1 MKNEKRF
8 YDALE
13 KIFVGAD
20 IEGEGGYVNLLA
32 IKSRYYKKILSKFQE
47 QVSRNKIVPTF
58 QEEFF
63 DRLYSFFEKYFSE
76 CGSVYFC
83 KTAFSDNIYEKVY
96 TDNKDVVLFWKTNML
111 YYVKSDILFQ
121 NIDVSVK
128 SDDGT
133 EFNFFFDCG
142 NLQNKQNNEKRELI
156 FTYTSTQ
163 GGKYNFSVDYSK
175 RGTKNNIDNISRNI
189 GVTAEIL
196 NKAFNIFK
204 KQTTVDFFINKDA
217 KRFLTEQLE
226 LYLHQILLAENNE
239 FDQTRLNQLKTVKEF
254 ALKIIDFVS
263 QFENELVKIWN
274 KPKFV
279 LNSNYVITIDRL
291 PKDIIIK
298 LKNHSGWNAQKAEW
312 DELKIDKNSARAPID
327 TKFFKDLEIEI
338 LSMFDNLDEALDGRL
353 IRSENYQALNTLKDR
368 YNNKIQCIY
377 IDPPFNTGKD
387 FEYIDNYQNS
397 AWLSMINDRL
407 VLGNKLLK
415 EDGSLFLHL
424 DENANYRGRE
434 IINKDYSEITEIIFD
449 TNATKDEEAD
459 LFGYKSFGQ
468 NFTLKHQTI
477 FYCRNSE
484 KYKFNKLWKPNR
496 RETELS
502 IGWLDLIAEANKEK
516 PKKIIDYRFLIEKW
530 DKDKLIRE
538 EVKTDGEKLFPVGD
552 IWNDIY
558 SFTQSE
564 MRVSESFGFSS
575 SQKPENLLRRV
586 IQSTTDKGDM
596 ILDFFIGIG
605 TTAAVAHKL
614 NRKWIGIELGEHFNE
629 FYNDEEE
636 RKLGVLGRM
645 KWVLNG
651 DQKMHAVEKDRR
663 PHLSKDINWQG
674 GGFFKYYELEQY
686 EDTLRKMKYNADSS
700 TIFDERHP
708 FSNYVFQADS
718 KLTDVLD
725 IQLRATDEESIVN
738 LDFEKLYPNIDFAE
752 TISCLKGKAIKRIT
766 ATGVLLEGEKEEIR
780 TDYKN
785 MTSAKKVE
793 FVKMLKP
800 LLWWGE

>member
-142 NLQNKQNNEKRELI
+142 NLQNKQNNEKKEI
-156 FTYTSTQ
+156 VFTYNTFKE
-163 GGKYNFSVDYSK
+163 GKYFFYVKYSEK
-175 RGTKNNIDNISRNI
+175 GTKTKI
-189 GVTAEIL
+189 GEIARETRIPTEVL
-196 NKAFNIFK
+196 NKAFDIFK
-204 KQTTVDFFINKDA
+204 RQNKVDFFINKDA
-217 KRFLTEQLE
+217 KRFLTEQLD
-226 LYLHQILLAENNE
+226 LYLHQILLDEKNE
-239 FDQTRLNQLKTVKEF
+239 FDKIRLDQFKTVKEF
-254 ALKIIDFVS
+254 ALKIIDFIS
-263 QFENELVKIWN
+263 QFENELVRIWN

-279 LNSNYVITIDRL
+279 LNSNYVITKDRL
-291 PKDIIIK
+291 PKEIIDK
-298 LKNHSGWNAQKAEW
+298 LKAHPGWAAQKAEW
-312 DELKIDKNSARAPID
+312 DQLRIDENSEHAPID
-327 TKFFKDLEIEI
+327 TKYFKDLELEI
-338 LSMFDNLDEALDGRL
+338 LGLFDNLDEALDGRL

-718 KLTDVLD
+718 KLADVLE
-725 IQLRATDEESIVN
+725 IQLNATGEESIVN
-738 LDFEKLYPNIDFAE
+738 LDFDKLYPNIDFAE
-752 TISCLKGKAIKRIT
+752 TISCLKGKPIKKIT
-766 ATGVLLEGEKEEIR
+766 PTGVLLEGEREEIR

-785 MTSAKKVE
+785 MTPEEKVE